1 MKITLEQVKKTA
13 AMAKLPLADDELAE
27 MAGQLQE
34 FLDYVKVL
42 KKLPSGTGSP
52 LQAFG
57 APGPAGQGEACLS
70 QEEVLALAPD
80 SSQGM
85 VRVPRVIADE

>member
-1 MKITLEQVKKTA
+1 MKITPEQVKKTA

-27 MAGQLQE
+27 MASQLQE
-34 FLDYVKVL
+34 FLDYVNIL
-42 KKLPSGTGSP
+42 KKLPSGAASP
-52 LQAFG
+52 PL
-57 APGPAGQGEACLS
+57 APGDPSPQGQGEACLS